1 MVEFLIVLGLGAV
14 VAIRVAVIRRQAL
27 RQARLRAEEMLD
39 ELAAAACAALAT
51 GADPARSRRCAR
63 AIDRYERTRDRVAQA
78 HTRRELDALVARHR
92 LRVRAG
98 DAAARGIARVREAI
112 APGMLVRR

>member
-1 MVEFLIVLGLGAV
+1 MVEFLIVLALGAV
-14 VAIRVAVIRRQAL
+14 IVWRVAVIRRVAL
-27 RQARLRAEEMLD
+27 HRARLRAEEMLD

-78 HTRRELDALVARHR
+78 RTRRELDALVARHR
-92 LRVRAG
+92 LRLRAAG
-98 DAAARGIARVREAI
+98 AATRGIARVREAI
-112 APGMLVRR
+112 GPGVLVRR

>member
-14 VAIRVAVIRRQAL
+14 IVWRVAVIRRESL
-27 RQARLRAEEMLD
+27 RQARLRAEGMLD

-63 AIDRYERTRDRVAQA
+63 AIDRYERTRDRVAEA
-78 HTRRELDALVARHR
+78 RTRRELDALVARHR
-92 LRVRAG
+92 LRLRAT
-98 DAAARGIARVREAI
+98 ATAARGVARVREAI
-112 APGMLVRR
+112 TPGMLVRR